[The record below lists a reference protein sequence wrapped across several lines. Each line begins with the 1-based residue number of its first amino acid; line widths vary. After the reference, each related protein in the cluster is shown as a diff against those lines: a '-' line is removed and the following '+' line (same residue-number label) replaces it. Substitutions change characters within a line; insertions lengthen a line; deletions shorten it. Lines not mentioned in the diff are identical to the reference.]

1 MAQEIGTLDE
11 VSMQGLDKNFA
22 IQNKWIML
30 VPMQNLNP
38 EKYRN
43 LELQLTRFTLPQMVV
58 GSTSTTFKGY
68 TIEMPTGIMNA
79 ESREIT
85 INYII
90 DEKWESYRS
99 LFAWSAAFGV
109 LVPTNSTDA
118 HTASMYG
125 STYPTSN
132 TAITSNFLN
141 CRIWLIDNYKN
152 RIIDFMFH
160 DCWIKNF
167 ADLALDYANASEV
180 QHSFTM
186 AYSRFEIVDAE
197 KN

>member
-38 EKYRN
+38 DKYRN
-43 LELQLTRFTLPQMVV
+43 LELQLTRFTIPQIQI
-58 GSTSTTFKGY
+58 GSTSTSFKGY
-68 TIEMPTGIMNA
+68 SVEYPTGVLNA
-79 ESREIT
+79 ESKEIT

-90 DEKWESYRS
+90 DEKWESYKS
-99 LFAWSAAFGV
+99 LYRWAASFGV
-109 LVPTNSTDA
+109 LVPTNTVDEKVSIQ
-118 HTASMYG
+118 YG

-132 TAITSNFLN
+132 TAITTNYLN

-160 DCWIKNF
+160 DCWMKYF

-180 QHSFTM
+180 QHSFTL
-186 AYSRFEIVDAE
+186 AYSRFEILDIE
-197 KN
+197 N